1 MRFVSAAS
9 YALFALLAGGVLPLQ
24 AAINVRL
31 RDLVGNPLRASL
43 GSFVVGTLILIA
55 ATLVVRGP
63 LPSLATLARAPWWI
77 WSGGAFGVFFI
88 LATIVVVPRLGSAV
102 TFALIVAGQMA
113 TSVVIDRFGLFGLA
127 QTPLSPTRLIG
138 AVLLV
143 GGVLLVRK

>member
-9 YALFALLAGGVLPLQ
+9 YALFAGGVLPLQ